1 MTTAWWPATW
11 STSSCN
17 RGVAPPSRACGAV
30 RACSRA
36 VRPGSGALGPSRSPP
51 TWIRSSWL
59 PRCAVPS
66 PAALVVPLAGGGYV
80 VDTPG
85 LREVGTWG
93 IDPELLAVCFP
104 EFRRFLDQ
112 CRFDNCR
119 HLAEPGC
126 AVREAA
132 GQGAFDADRLV
143 SYQRLYAEV
152 SVPSW
157 SSDRRRGR

>member
-1 MTTAWWPATW
+1 MRWETGRHTT
-11 STSSCN
+11 
-17 RGVAPPSRACGAV
+17 
-30 RACSRA
+30 
-36 VRPGSGALGPSRSPP
+36 
-51 TWIRSSWL
+51 
-59 PRCAVPS
+59 
-66 PAALVVPLAGGGYV
+66 PAAVLLPLAAGGYV

-93 IDPELLAVCFP
+93 IDPERLAPCFP
-104 EFRRFLDQ
+104 EFRPYLDG

-132 GQGAFDADRLV
+132 GAGKLDPDRLD
-143 SYQRLYAEV
+143 SYAKIYEEV

-157 SSDRRRGR
+157 STGRRRGG